1 MPKIK
6 SPKMKKS
13 ITNLFFIATL
23 GFLLLTPAL
32 LHAQT
37 INTGGRYSSY
47 WQINLSGGT
56 SLFFGDLKQTRFLPI
71 STNNNEWRT
80 GGGLMV
86 TKQFTP
92 VFGLRGQGLYGQLA
106 GTLRAANQYF
116 ENDYIEFNLNTTL
129 SLTNLFWKYN
139 PTRCCNVYLLAGV
152 GLLNYNTTVYDF
164 RTSIMIAQEGNG
176 YGHGIG
182 GRTLEGMVMGGIG
195 IDFRLN
201 DRWNINLETASKAV
215 NSDMMDHMKGG
226 FKYDTYN
233 YTSVGISYKFG
244 GNKKS
249 KGERVPEQVMLRKN
263 IVNESLITPQT
274 QPVNKPVTQQPEIS
288 VQTHPVQPPVA
299 KKIQEVKKTESTQK
313 TIQQLQQPVKKP
325 QYGQPARPRLEYRVQ
340 IRAHYGSA
348 ISTTYLS
355 NKYHIERWK
364 IREDKHNGYY
374 IYTMGS
380 YDTYEQART
389 ARDSIRRS
397 YKISDAFV
405 VAFKNGYRLDK
416 LPK

>member
-1 MPKIK
+1 
-6 SPKMKKS
+6 MKKS
-13 ITNLFFIATL
+13 IINPFLIAAL
-23 GFLLLTPAL
+23 GFLLLTPVL

-37 INTGGRYSSY
+37 INTSGKLSSY

-56 SLFFGDLKQTRFLPI
+56 SLFFGDLKQPGFLPV

-80 GGGLMV
+80 GGGLMI
-86 TKQFTP
+86 TKQFSP

-106 GTLRAANQYF
+106 GTLRVANQYF
-116 ENDYIEFNLNTTL
+116 ENDYIEFNLNATL
-129 SLTNLFWKYN
+129 SLTNLFRRYD

-152 GLLNYNTTVYDF
+152 GLLNYNTTVYDL
-164 RTSIMIAQEGNG
+164 RTAIMIARVGDG

-215 NSDMMDHMKGG
+215 NSDMMDHMVGG

-244 GNKKS
+244 MGNKP
-249 KGERVPEQVMLRKN
+249 KGERVPVQIGTPPTRNVIKSN
-263 IVNESLITPQT
+263 LISTQT
-274 QPVNKPVTQQPEIS
+274 QQTNKAVSKQPEIS
-288 VQTHPVQPPVA
+288 ALIRPVQPPA
-299 KKIQEVKKTESTQK
+299 TKE
-313 TIQQLQQPVKKP
+313 IQQVNKVNPAKEVTQQINQPVEKS
-325 QYGQPARPRLEYRVQ
+325 QYRQPVQPRFEYRVQ
-340 IRAHYGSA
+340 IRARYGHT
-348 ISTTYLS
+348 ISTTYLAS
-355 NKYHIERWK
+355 KYHIERWK

-374 IYTMGS
+374 IYTIGS

-397 YKISDAFV
+397 SGISDAFI

>member
-1 MPKIK
+1 M
-6 SPKMKKS
+6 MKKR
-13 ITNLFFIATL
+13 ITNPFLITAL
-23 GFLLLTPAL
+23 GLLLLIPVL

-37 INTGGRYSSY
+37 INTSRKPSSN
-47 WQINLSGGT
+47 WQINLSAGT
-56 SLFFGDLKQTRFLPI
+56 SLFFGDLKQTRFLPV

-80 GGGLMV
+80 GVGLMV

-106 GTLRAANQYF
+106 GTLRSAHKYF

-139 PTRCCNVYLLAGV
+139 PERCCNVYLLAGL
-152 GLLNYNTTVYDF
+152 GILNYNTTVYDL
-164 RTSIMIAQEGNG
+164 RTAKMIAQVGNG

-182 GRTLEGMVMGGIG
+182 GRTLEGMVMGGVG

-226 FKYDTYN
+226 FKYDMYN
-233 YTSVGISYKFG
+233 YTSVGFSYKLG
-244 GNKKS
+244 RKKS
-249 KGERVPEQVMLRKN
+249 RGERVPEQVVMPPSRN
-263 IVNESLITPQT
+263 VASGNLITPKTQQT
-274 QPVNKPVTQQPEIS
+274 NKAASKQPEIS
-288 VQTHPVQPPVA
+288 QQVRPVQPPTT
-299 KKIQEVKKTESTQK
+299 KKVQQETKPAVEVTQPQNRTVKKAQSRQNV
-313 TIQQLQQPVKKP
+313 Q
-325 QYGQPARPRLEYRVQ
+325 PRLEYRVQ
-340 IRAHYGSA
+340 IRARYGHA
-348 ISTTYLS
+348 ISTTYLA

-380 YDTYEQART
+380 YDTYEQARA
-389 ARDSIRRS
+389 ARDTIRRTS
-397 YKISDAFV
+397 GISDAFI
-405 VAFKNGYRLDK
+405 VAFKNGYRLDQ